1 MSVAPQEERPTGDRY
16 LALLALALGLM
27 GAAVSFAIAGAAI
40 YNYAT
45 QGGRP
50 DATEVRDLWLLVA
63 FEVAITTVGVAIVLQ
78 RLSRRALA
86 PTARSSGGFA
96 L

>member
-1 MSVAPQEERPTGDRY
+1 MPGVSRIEGPAGDRY

-27 GAAVSFAIAGAAI
+27 GAAVSLAIAGAAV
-40 YNYAT
+40 YTYLT

-50 DATEVRDLWLLVA
+50 DASEVRDLWLLVA
-63 FEVAITTVGVAIVLQ
+63 FEIAITTAGVAVVLL
-78 RLSRRALA
+78 RVSRRA
-86 PTARSSGGFA
+86 PTQTTTGYA